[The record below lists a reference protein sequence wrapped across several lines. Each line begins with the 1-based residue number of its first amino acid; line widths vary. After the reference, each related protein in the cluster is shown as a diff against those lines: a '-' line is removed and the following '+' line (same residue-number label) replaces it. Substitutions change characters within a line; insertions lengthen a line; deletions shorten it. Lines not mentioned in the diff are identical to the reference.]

1 MLLLIYARLIQYES
15 KAMTSHYQRDE
26 SWGQVRD
33 KSQQIRGSRE
43 SNVSQRREMSKVGQ
57 GQDKKRRIIGKTRH
71 NV

>member
-1 MLLLIYARLIQYES
+1 
-15 KAMTSHYQRDE
+15 MTSHYQRDE

-33 KSQQIRGSRE
+33 KSQRIRGSKE

-57 GQDKKRRIIGKTRH
+57 GQDKKERIIDKTRH

>member
-33 KSQQIRGSRE
+33 KNQRIRGSKE

-57 GQDKKRRIIGKTRH
+57 GQDKKGQIIGKTRY